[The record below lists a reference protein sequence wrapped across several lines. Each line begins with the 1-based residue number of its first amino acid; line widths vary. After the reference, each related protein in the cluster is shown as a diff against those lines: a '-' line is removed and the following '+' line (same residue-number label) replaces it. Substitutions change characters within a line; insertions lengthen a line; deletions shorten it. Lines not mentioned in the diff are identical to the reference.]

1 MDPQADPCRSF
12 RRQVYVLLIV
22 VAAAAATGRILS
34 ALRAY
39 DPDLYRPEGAVG
51 DARPAWPKTRPGAWP
66 TFGSNDRSR
75 FDAVRALVDDGTWV
89 IGRRNKDVVL
99 ASAPVP
105 LGASNVLD
113 FTTLY
118 AAARQARIDSDRGI
132 VTEDGWFTVDRV
144 LNPETL
150 EFYSTKPPLLTA
162 MAAGEYWLLKKTLGW
177 SIVHDKNCV
186 VRTIVWTFNVPLLVV
201 YLLLLARLAERWGS
215 SDWGRLYVI
224 VAACFGTLLTPFL
237 ITFNNHTIGTC
248 SALIALYA
256 AVRILSSEDMK
267 SGSGTGE
274 RPGGVRGDAIAL
286 PVPDPVRDPVP
297 DSSSHSSPP
306 HWGWFVLAGLFAGFT
321 AANETPAAAF
331 AVGLLL
337 VLGLRYPLRTVLAL
351 VCAAVPPVALE
362 VVNYLELHQW
372 SLAYSEFGGPWY
384 QYEGSNWLNIPGATG
399 RGIDF
404 ARAQGETHLQ
414 YAFHLLL
421 GHHGWF
427 SLAPIHFLGLAGLA
441 AGLGRLLRAR
451 RSKSD
456 KGDPLNLWS
465 EMAAATLLL
474 SAVVFVF
481 YVFKSDNYG
490 GVSAGPRWLMWLA
503 PLWLLAMLPVAD
515 WLGRRRWGRA
525 LAVVLL
531 AFSVLSASYP
541 SWNPWRHPWIYNWM
555 DAWGRIPY

>member
-1 MDPQADPCRSF
+1 MDPHADPCRSF
-12 RRQVYVLLIV
+12 RRQAYVLLIA

-39 DPDLYRPEGAVG
+39 DPDLYRPEGAAG
-51 DARPAWPKTRPGAWP
+51 DNRPAWPRTRPGAWP

-89 IGRRNKDVVL
+89 IGRRDKNVVL

-118 AAARQARIDSDRGI
+118 AAARAARIDSDRGI

-177 SIVHDKNCV
+177 SIVRDKNCV
-186 VRTIVWTFNVPLLVV
+186 VRTIVWTFNVPLLIV
-201 YLLLLARLAERWGS
+201 YLLLLARLAERWGA
-215 SDWGRLYVI
+215 SDWGRLYVV

-237 ITFNNHTIGTC
+237 ITFNNHTVGTC

-256 AVRILSSEDMK
+256 AVRILS
-267 SGSGTGE
+267 
-274 RPGGVRGDAIAL
+274 RPKEESRETRPI
-286 PVPDPVRDPVP
+286 
-297 DSSSHSSPP
+297 P
-306 HWGWFVLAGLFAGFT
+306 HWGWFALAGLFAGFT

-337 VLGLRYPLRTVLAL
+337 VLGLRYPMRILLAL
-351 VCAAVPPVALE
+351 VFAVMPPAALE

-384 QYEGSNWLNIPGATG
+384 QYEGSNWLNIPGATR

-427 SLAPIHFLGLAGLA
+427 SLAPVNLLGFAGMA
-441 AGLGRLLRAR
+441 FGLTRLLRPR

-456 KGDPLNLWS
+456 EGDPMRLWC
-465 EMAAATLLL
+465 EMAAASLLL

-503 PLWLLAMLPVAD
+503 PLWLLAMLPAAD

>member
-1 MDPQADPCRSF
+1 MDLPTDPCRSF
-12 RRQVYVLLIV
+12 RRQVYTLLIA

-51 DARPAWPKTRPGAWP
+51 DVRPAWPRTRPGAWP

-89 IGRRNKDVVL
+89 IGRRNKNVVL

-105 LGASNVLD
+105 LGAANVLD

-118 AAARQARIDSDRGI
+118 AAARAARIDSDRGI

-150 EFYSTKPPLLTA
+150 EFYSTKPPLLTV

-177 SIVHDKNCV
+177 SIVRDKNCV
-186 VRTIVWTFNVPLLVV
+186 VRTIVWTFNVPLLIV
-201 YLLLLARLAERWGS
+201 YLLLLARLVERWGQ
-215 SDWGRLYVI
+215 SDWGRLYVL

-256 AVRILSSEDMK
+256 AVRILS
-267 SGSGTGE
+267 G
-274 RPGGVRGDAIAL
+274 PGAG
-286 PVPDPVRDPVP
+286 
-297 DSSSHSSPP
+297 
-306 HWGWFVLAGLFAGFT
+306 WGWFLLGGFFAGFT
-321 AANETPAAAF
+321 ACNETPATAY
-331 AVGLLL
+331 AVGLFLL
-337 VLGLRYPLRTVLAL
+337 LLWRFPARALIAFLPLAL
-351 VCAAVPPVALE
+351 LPAAALLWA
-362 VVNYLELHQW
+362 NYLELGGFK
-372 SLAYSEFGGPWY
+372 LAYSQLKEPMY
-384 QYEGSNWLNIPGATG
+384 QYEGSNWLIIPGATG

-404 ARAQGETHLQ
+404 ARAQGETHFE
-414 YAFHLLL
+414 YTFHLLL

-427 SLAPIHFLGLAGLA
+427 SLAPINLLGLAGLVV
-441 AGLGRLLRAR
+441 GLVRLLGAR
-451 RSKSD
+451 WSKSD
-456 KGDPLNLWS
+456 EGDPLRLWCA
-465 EMAAATLLL
+465 MAAATLLL

-481 YVFKSDNYG
+481 YVFQSDNYG
-490 GVSAGPRWLMWLA
+490 GVSAGPRWLMWLV
-503 PLWLLAMLPVAD
+503 PLWLLGMLPAVD
-515 WLGRRRWGRA
+515 WLGRRAWGRA